1 MNKIGA
7 FSRSSPE
14 HVEQTCA
21 PGACSGACSNSSLL
35 RSSLLRSR
43 QNNLCSGAM
52 LRSTG
57 AKMSAPGCSGA
68 QLLRS
73 SACAP
78 MPCFQVIVNCCICAH
93 AFLQNFT
100 IDSIFV
106 TMHVS
111 FHLNLTFFIILLYFS
126 FAHTCGSHTYLGL
139 TLSFS

>member
-1 MNKIGA
+1 VNKIGA

-14 HVEQTCA
+14 HVEQTRA

-35 RSSLLRSR
+35 RSRLLRSS
-43 QNNLCSGAM
+43 QNNLCSGAL

-78 MPCFQVIVNCCICAH
+78 MPWIKVILHTKYGADRRQ
-93 AFLQNFT
+93 FLIRNYLRPRRKR
-100 IDSIFV
+100 IFDKEKYGADRRQ
-106 TMHVS
+106 
-111 FHLNLTFFIILLYFS
+111 LLIRK
-126 FAHTCGSHTYLGL
+126 HIWPRQ
-139 TLSFS
+139 